1 MSLSKAAARQDA
13 KPAKRP
19 SAKPAAA
26 KTARDF
32 AAKAARKPR
41 PPPVEVEEAMV
52 VAKAAKSAKL
62 AKSLQEAGEAGSF
75 DGVSDAALQ
84 EILAAAVHEYG
95 SRIEDGSEF
104 KPFPARRHVTATDV
118 MVISTAM
125 LKAVG
130 LQLFELGMWQA
141 WSGKH

>member
-1 MSLSKAAARQDA
+1 MSPSKAAGLDA
-13 KPAKRP
+13 KPAKRAT
-19 SAKPAAA
+19 AKPAAV

-41 PPPVEVEEAMV
+41 PQPVAIEEAA
-52 VAKAAKSAKL
+52 VAKPAKSAKL
-62 AKSLQEAGEAGSF
+62 AKSLQEAGAAGSF

>member
-1 MSLSKAAARQDA
+1 
-13 KPAKRP
+13 
-19 SAKPAAA
+19 
-26 KTARDF
+26 
-32 AAKAARKPR
+32 
-41 PPPVEVEEAMV
+41 
-52 VAKAAKSAKL
+52 
-62 AKSLQEAGEAGSF
+62 LQEAGAAGSF

-95 SRIEDGSEF
+95 TRMEDGDDF

-118 MVISTAM
+118 MVSCTAM

>member
-1 MSLSKAAARQDA
+1 MSLSKAAARQDIKQA
-13 KPAKRP
+13 KPA
-19 SAKPAAA
+19 SA

-32 AAKAARKPR
+32 AAKSARKPR
-41 PPPVEVEEAMV
+41 PQPASDEA
-52 VAKAAKSAKL
+52 VAPTKPAKSAKL
-62 AKSLQEAGEAGSF
+62 ATSLLEAGEVGSF

>member
-1 MSLSKAAARQDA
+1 MSLSKVA
-13 KPAKRP
+13 
-19 SAKPAAA
+19 AKPAAA

-32 AAKAARKPR
+32 AKPRRATQPVVDEPAAVKPAKA
-41 PPPVEVEEAMV
+41 
-52 VAKAAKSAKL
+52 AKL
-62 AKSLQEAGEAGSF
+62 AKSLKEAGAAGSF
-75 DGVSDAALQ
+75 EGVSDAALQ

-95 SRIEDGSEF
+95 SRMENGGEF

-118 MVISTAM
+118 MVSCSAM

-141 WSGKH
+141 WTGKH

>member
-1 MSLSKAAARQDA
+1 MAASMSLSKVAA
-13 KPAKRP
+13 KPAP
-19 SAKPAAA
+19 A

-32 AAKAARKPR
+32 AKAKPAHIG
-41 PPPVEVEEAMV
+41 VEP
-52 VAKAAKSAKL
+52 VAKPAKSAKL
-62 AKSLQEAGEAGSF
+62 AKSLQEAGAAGSF
-75 DGVSDAALQ
+75 DGVSDSALQ

-95 SRIEDGSEF
+95 TRMEEGGDF
-104 KPFPARRHVTATDV
+104 KPFPARRLVTATDV
-118 MVISTAM
+118 MVSCTAM